1 MNIRDVTPGASD
13 RRDALRRSLLKIAAK
28 VLGVA
33 VLDFL
38 LLRVWAPN
46 LVNQHQDLALAAGI
60 ACFALAIAAT
70 AWLAYR
76 LWVDIGRLNHARR
89 RGALPNIRTIED

>member
-1 MNIRDVTPGASD
+1 MNIRDVTPGVSD

-28 VLGVA
+28 ILGVA

-38 LLRVWAPN
+38 LLRIFAPN
-46 LVNQHQDLALAAGI
+46 LINQHQDLALAGGI
-60 ACFALAIAAT
+60 VCFALAIAAT
-70 AWLAYR
+70 LWLAYQ

-89 RGALPNIRTIED
+89 RGALPTIRTIED

>member
-1 MNIRDVTPGASD
+1 M
-13 RRDALRRSLLKIAAK
+13 RRSLLKIAAK

-38 LLRVWAPN
+38 LLRIWAPN
-46 LVNQHQDLALAAGI
+46 LINKHQDLALAGSI

-70 AWLAYR
+70 GWLAYQ
-76 LWVDIGRLNHARR
+76 LWVDIGRLNNARR

>member
-1 MNIRDVTPGASD
+1 MNIRDVTPGAAD
-13 RRDALRRSLLKIAAK
+13 RRDALRRALLKIGAK

-38 LLRVWAPN
+38 LLRIFAPN
-46 LVNQHQDLALAAGI
+46 LVNQHRDLALAASL
-60 ACFALAIAAT
+60 ACFAVAIAAT
-70 AWLAYR
+70 AWLAYQ
-76 LWVDIGRLNHARR
+76 LWVYIGRLNHARR